1 MTKTHTVPNSATV
14 QTVCDQNHKPMCVV
28 IVRRGAQQLA
38 HYPAAWNA
46 NRIPSLTELQR
57 DARWTAPKREG

>member
-1 MTKTHTVPNSATV
+1 
-14 QTVCDQNHKPMCVV
+14 MCVV